1 MAWFL
6 ALNASPAKGGQ
17 SPTYEL
23 QDSADLERITQEM
36 ANYAAADRAVAIPA
50 VFNNGRQK
58 VTLYVRPAA
67 WGSWAFYEMTDE
79 ERREMMAASPLINA
93 LAQARA
99 AKQQQQPPQAQ
110 AQQQPR
116 HASGPSQQP
125 MFTPPQPPAQ
135 AGPSVIP
142 RLD

>member
-6 ALNASPAKGGQ
+6 ALNATPTKGGQ

-23 QDSADLERITQEM
+23 QESADIERITQELASFA
-36 ANYAAADRAVAIPA
+36 ANDRAVAVPA
-50 VFNNGRQK
+50 VFNNGRQQ

-67 WGSWAFYEMTDE
+67 WGAWAIYELSEE

-93 LAQARA
+93 IAQARA
-99 AKQQQQPPQAQ
+99 AQQQQQQPQSAPPMFA
-110 AQQQPR
+110 APQQP
-116 HASGPSQQP
+116 QQG
-125 MFTPPQPPAQ
+125 
-135 AGPSVIP
+135 GPSVIP

>member
-6 ALNASPAKGGQ
+6 ALNASPTKGGQ

-23 QDSADLERITQEM
+23 QESADLERITQEM
-36 ANYAAADRAVAIPA
+36 ANFAAADRAVAIPA
-50 VFNNGRQK
+50 VFNNGRQR

-67 WGSWAFYEMTDE
+67 WGAWAIYELTDD

-99 AKQQQQPPQAQ
+99 AKQQQQ
-110 AQQQPR
+110 QQPQPR
-116 HASGPSQQP
+116 HASPQPQQP
-125 MFTPPQPPAQ
+125 TFTPPQPPQ
-135 AGPSVIP
+135 QPGPSVIP

>member
-6 ALNASPAKGGQ
+6 ALNASPTKGGQ

-23 QDSADLERITQEM
+23 QDSADIERITQEM
-36 ANYAAADRAVAIPA
+36 ADFAAADRAVAIPA

-67 WGSWAFYEMTDE
+67 WGAWAIYEMSE
-79 ERREMMAASPLINA
+79 AERREAMAASPLINA
-93 LAQARA
+93 IAQARA
-99 AKQQQQPPQAQ
+99 AQQPRQQQQ
-110 AQQQPR
+110 QQQQQ
-116 HASGPSQQP
+116 SQSPQS
-125 MFTPPQPPAQ
+125 MFATPPQPAQ
-135 AGPSVIP
+135 TGPSVIP